1 PPPDA
6 SSLPRK
12 RPREELPNP
21 ICGESDL
28 TRPSPASTEESSKVP
43 QTISKESEGKSY
55 SFVAG
60 ARPSP
65 WFMEEVDANIVVL
78 PAPMQED
85 VILNPRCPKISFS
98 EDELRSFFKPWSKA
112 LVVRVLERK
121 FSFGAVKRR
130 LETLWA
136 KSGHIQVSDIAS
148 SSFLVR
154 FSTAEDYHRAAFE
167 GPWKIY
173 DFYFSVTRWT
183 PSFNEDEP
191 LKTILTWVRLP
202 KLPIHFFNRVAVTR
216 IGNFIGKTVRLD
228 LATSEGAR
236 ARYARVC
243 VEVDISKPLIGKF
256 MIDERTYY
264 VIYESLENIC
274 AECGMYGHK
283 ADCCLLRTPP
293 VTNHD
298 KSEETVKET
307 ESKVEGAVGDWMIV
321 QRKSRAKNNKLNQ
334 PSTRDGP
341 TGSRFDILADS
352 EVTAEPEGTPHVDG
366 VTMGGK
372 QFDTITTSLAS
383 NLAAALAQA
392 PCMQDDSTVKTG
404 KSKTQLSARK
414 PLTEVSNDAPKIPK
428 PTRVTV
434 EGVLDGEN
442 TPSLVNVPI
451 LYDNPT
457 FQGIQ
462 RVSNNVKAK
471 KQTPKR
477 DKGLASRERALVT
490 EKKDKKEGKPTR
502 SFGPRKADARITK
515 NDEIRVDKPPD
526 RS

>member
-1 PPPDA
+1 
-6 SSLPRK
+6 
-12 RPREELPNP
+12 
-21 ICGESDL
+21 
-28 TRPSPASTEESSKVP
+28 
-43 QTISKESEGKSY
+43 
-55 SFVAG
+55 
-60 ARPSP
+60 
-65 WFMEEVDANIVVL
+65 
-78 PAPMQED
+78 MQED

-167 GPWKIY
+167 GPWK
-173 DFYFSVTRWT
+173 
-183 PSFNEDEP
+183 
-191 LKTILTWVRLP
+191 
-202 KLPIHFFNRVAVTR
+202 VAVTR

-243 VEVDISKPLIGKF
+243 VEVDISKPLLGKF

-307 ESKVEGAVGDWMIV
+307 ESKVEGAVGDWMVV

-352 EVTAEPEGTPHVDG
+352 EVIAEPEGTPLVDG

-372 QFDTITTSLAS
+372 QFDTVTTSLAS

-434 EGVLDGEN
+434 EGELDGEN

-462 RVSNNVKAK
+462 RGSNNVKAK